1 VHDLVR
7 RRATDDDL
15 TRTVAIIERLAER
28 GRITSR
34 MKQRDTA
41 IELHNPGVRLP
52 LQGSD
57 SIGPYMQWTM
67 NDFSA
72 QLLKRSIQLCTLSRN
87 IGSHDR
93 LLRLAEDI
101 FEHVW
106 KRRLT
111 AGEGSGLW
119 DDVQAAYPQAETKD
133 LPLSWNITERVAEC
147 MVAGRLLYTQTPI
160 RSTELAVLAVA
171 MVSEATHL
179 LGNEQLEPTSHTEGS
194 RGIALRGVEI
204 KLRRARE
211 VIDKQPGTAV
221 ALTAEVLGELDTLAL
236 ARHTASRG
244 A

>member
-1 VHDLVR
+1 M
-7 RRATDDDL
+7 
-15 TRTVAIIERLAER
+15 ERLAER

-34 MKQRDTA
+34 MKKRDSA

-57 SIGPYMQWTM
+57 AIGPPMQWTM

-87 IGSHDR
+87 LGSHDR

-101 FEHVW
+101 FDHVW

-111 AGEGSGLW
+111 DGEGSGLW
-119 DDVQAAYPQAETKD
+119 DDVKAAYPDSETMPR
-133 LPLSWNITERVAEC
+133 PLSWNITERVAEC
-147 MVAGRLLYTQTPI
+147 MVAGRLLYTQAPI
-160 RSTELAVLAVA
+160 RSTELAILAVA

-211 VIDKQPGTAV
+211 VLDRQPGTAV
-221 ALTAEVLGELDTLAL
+221 ALTVEVLGELDTLAL

-244 A
+244 V